1 MVTHYCFGVKLYDQD
16 SEFFEKADKVLT
28 EHMLGTPQ
36 YMVHPYTDV
45 YALKKKHDFCCIN
58 FSIGYHN
65 YHTKDEYVCVEEVEA
80 GIRSGEEL
88 IKSLAKEKYFFDHPS
103 KVNI

>member
-1 MVTHYCFGVKLYDQD
+1 
-16 SEFFEKADKVLT
+16 
-28 EHMLGTPQ
+28 MLGTPQ